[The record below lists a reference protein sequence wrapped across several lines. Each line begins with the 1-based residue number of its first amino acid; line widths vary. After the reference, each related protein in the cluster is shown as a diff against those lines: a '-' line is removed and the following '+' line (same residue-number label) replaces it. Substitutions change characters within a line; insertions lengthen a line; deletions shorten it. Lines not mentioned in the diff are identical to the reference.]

1 MAKEFDT
8 YIVGLNELLRDFSKL
23 GKEASK
29 ELRQASKIIAE
40 QKMVPAFR
48 QAALN
53 SGPWGDALAS
63 GIRAGADRVP
73 KVMIGA
79 QKKTSISGRASSNM
93 LRYPVETGDK
103 GDNAWKNGV
112 DRAGSFAPFERT
124 NWLAKART
132 YQKPA
137 LEEWSQTV
145 DRLVAKWP
153 RI

>member
-1 MAKEFDT
+1 VAKEFDT

-29 ELRQASKIIAE
+29 ELRQASKTIAE

-53 SGPWGDALAS
+53 SGPWGEALAS
-63 GIRAGADRVP
+63 SVRAGADRVP
-73 KVMIGA
+73 KVMIGS
-79 QKKTSISGRASSNM
+79 QKKITRGKASSNM
-93 LRYPVETGDK
+93 LRYPVDTGDG
-103 GDNAWKNGV
+103 GD
-112 DRAGSFAPFERT
+112 STAPFQRT
-124 NWLAKART
+124 SWLSKART

>member
-1 MAKEFDT
+1 MAKQFDA
-8 YIVGLNELLRDFSKL
+8 YIEGLNPLLRDLSKL
-23 GKEASK
+23 GKVASK
-29 ELRQASKIIAE
+29 ELRQASKVIAE
-40 QKMVPAFR
+40 KHMVTAFK
-48 QAALN
+48 ASAIN
-53 SGPWGDALAS
+53 SGRWGDALAS

-79 QKKTSISGRASSNM
+79 QKKTSIRGRASSNM

-137 LEEWSQTV
+137 LQEWGQAV
-145 DRLVAKWP
+145 DRVVLKWP
-153 RI
+153 VM

>member
-29 ELRQASKIIAE
+29 ELRQASKVIAE
-40 QKMVPAFR
+40 KHMVTAFKASAI
-48 QAALN
+48 Q
-53 SGPWGDALAS
+53 SGRWGEALAS

-93 LRYPVETGDK
+93 LRYPVDTGEK
-103 GDNAWKNGV
+103 GDNPWKDGV
-112 DRAGSFAPFERT
+112 AREGSFAPFERT
-124 NWLAKART
+124 TWLFKART

-137 LEEWSQTV
+137 LEEWSQAV
-145 DRLVAKWP
+145 DRLVKKWP
-153 RI
+153 VM